1 MKPDRS
7 RKVPITIYV
16 SLADLDRIDKIAT
29 TFLERLPGSPGIAR
43 SDAGR
48 AVVTV
53 GLETMEGLLG
63 LCANQPSVEKRYR
76 PLKRTPVSRRRL
88 PVTS

>member
-1 MKPDRS
+1 MKPNRS
-7 RKVPITIYV
+7 RKVPLTIYV
-16 SLADLDRIDKIAT
+16 SLADLDRIDKVAE
-29 TFLERLPGSPGIAR
+29 TFKGRLPGSLGIAR

-76 PLKRTPVSRRRL
+76 PLKRTSVFRRRAA
-88 PVTS
+88 VTS